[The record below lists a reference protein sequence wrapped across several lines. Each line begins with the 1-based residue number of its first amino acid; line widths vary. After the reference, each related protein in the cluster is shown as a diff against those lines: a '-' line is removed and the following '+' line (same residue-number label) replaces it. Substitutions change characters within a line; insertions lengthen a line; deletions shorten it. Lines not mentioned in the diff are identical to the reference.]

1 MCRNGSAEPD
11 GTHGESSQV
20 MSNEAIY
27 LFDRAAVRFAFYP
40 DGAGG
45 PRVLGEVS
53 EDALRA
59 VFGARGGV
67 NTLLQAFHANCELI
81 ATVAAEIHRALPAR
95 AIHLTAAD
103 FRIGLLTAGKR
114 WFSRRRP

>member
-1 MCRNGSAEPD
+1 MNG
-11 GTHGESSQV
+11 
-20 MSNEAIY
+20 EAIY

-40 DGAGG
+40 EGIDG

-59 VFGARGGV
+59 VIGARGGV
-67 NTLLQAFHANCELI
+67 NTLLQAFHSNCELI
-81 ATVAAEIHRALPAR
+81 ERVAAEIHRSLPTR

-103 FRIGLLTAGKR
+103 LRAAVRNGC
-114 WFSRRRP
+114 